1 MVLIFNFLLIEIM
14 EMMYFNNF
22 NVIIEK
28 ILQEIECVY
37 FSNLHFNIIIETK

>member
-1 MVLIFNFLLIEIM
+1 MVLTFNFVLIEIM

-28 ILQEIECVY
+28 ISQEI
-37 FSNLHFNIIIETK
+37 